1 MELIL
6 FGPGSETLLAEFDL
20 AGIKYERWVP
30 RPWQIMNAGFW
41 ARLDGEISWPAVSRV
56 CVVWVAARSS
66 RKISITQADHKIL
79 DLEGMND
86 GEVEKALLS
95 CKNIMIIDRQ
105 PPDPTGNTP

>member
-41 ARLDGEISWPAVSRV
+41 ARLDGEISWPDVSKV
-56 CVVWVAARSS
+56 FVAWVTGRNS
-66 RKISITQADHKIL
+66 RKISVTQADHKIL
-79 DLEGMND
+79 DLEGMSAE
-86 GEVEKALLS
+86 EVEKVLFS

-105 PPDPTGNTP
+105 PPNPTGDAP